1 MTYEMIEAKI
11 DELNEQIT
19 EIYNNIANEERWQ
32 GETTKSKKLAKQAE
46 QLIDAKYEL
55 IDLLK

>member
-1 MTYEMIEAKI
+1 MTYEMIEARI
-11 DELNEQIT
+11 NELNEQIT

-32 GETTKSKKLAKQAE
+32 GKTNKSKKLAKQAE

>member
-1 MTYEMIEAKI
+1 MTYEMVEARI

-19 EIYNNIANEERWQ
+19 EIYNSIANEERWQ
-32 GETTKSKKLAKQAE
+32 GETNKSKKLARKAE